1 MAIVIILVAIF
12 IVVVYFIVKSSS
24 ATRLVPQAKSQSHSA
39 TQRVSQA
46 ELNRQ
51 LMGLVNN
58 LSEGNR
64 LAYWANFKS
73 RKPQQASD
81 IERLLNKDMSK
92 VSTVDSFQLVNTF
105 LRWSANS
112 NVPISNLKQNF
123 LESFYSSF
131 DGEDISLIIDHM
143 KEKRSE
149 EAKSFNIS
157 PHNTISNFMI
167 DWIIEA
173 EKEKLLTSL
182 PNNEDRK
189 PDYNIEEDSIHR
201 EKLSEKVD
209 VGNIAPDISGFF
221 LEENLLITMAQ
232 MGVDFMSENYKTLT
246 RKGRQE
252 ALIYCSTCIIELPTD
267 CDDITT
273 LDVNVKGNRY
283 LLLLHDKIED
293 VQVDR
298 RSEFINSRV
307 RFYRQQKEK
316 LEREPLYTPMFIYN
330 AFYLNPLCDNP
341 GHLLTFNEP
350 PTELFALSLKL
361 SRLSEIFQEVK
372 QEYLE

>member
-24 ATRLVPQAKSQSHSA
+24 ATRLVPQEKSQSHSA

-81 IERLLNKDMSK
+81 IDRLLNKDMSK

-149 EAKSFNIS
+149 EAK
-157 PHNTISNFMI
+157 
-167 DWIIEA
+167 
-173 EKEKLLTSL
+173 
-182 PNNEDRK
+182 
-189 PDYNIEEDSIHR
+189 
-201 EKLSEKVD
+201 
-209 VGNIAPDISGFF
+209 
-221 LEENLLITMAQ
+221 
-232 MGVDFMSENYKTLT
+232 
-246 RKGRQE
+246 
-252 ALIYCSTCIIELPTD
+252 
-267 CDDITT
+267 
-273 LDVNVKGNRY
+273 
-283 LLLLHDKIED
+283 
-293 VQVDR
+293 
-298 RSEFINSRV
+298 
-307 RFYRQQKEK
+307 
-316 LEREPLYTPMFIYN
+316 
-330 AFYLNPLCDNP
+330 
-341 GHLLTFNEP
+341 
-350 PTELFALSLKL
+350 
-361 SRLSEIFQEVK
+361 
-372 QEYLE
+372 